1 MPNFYEY
8 NPEQAYRLPPS
19 AREVLGKGHLW
30 FFVHRVVEELN
41 LEGFVEAYSEEGS
54 GVSPSANAEGVV
66 VRVRAGDDEFAA
78 VGGADRGGLGVAIF
92 GGRGAAGLLGAE
104 RFSEAA

>member
-54 GVSPSANAEGVV
+54 GG
-66 VRVRAGDDEFAA
+66 
-78 VGGADRGGLGVAIF
+78 
-92 GGRGAAGLLGAE
+92 
-104 RFSEAA
+104 